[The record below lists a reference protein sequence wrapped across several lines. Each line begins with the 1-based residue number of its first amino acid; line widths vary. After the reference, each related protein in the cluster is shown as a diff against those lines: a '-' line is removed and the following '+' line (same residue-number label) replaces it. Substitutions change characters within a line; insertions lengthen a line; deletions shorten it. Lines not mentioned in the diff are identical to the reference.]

1 MMKRFE
7 FQAELFGLSAAQRAA
22 TITFINNQLSGKN
35 IRVDSVPVVRE
46 QVAHQNPPPIII
58 ELVIEVSFGARADG
72 DAIFD
77 AAVSRAQS
85 LGATNAPAPWGEP
98 SYVRLKE
105 VDDAAR
111 IITTRVAESPG
122 WAEST
127 DVISMDA

>member
-58 ELVIEVSFGARADG
+58 ELVIEVSFGARAGRGRD
-72 DAIFD
+72 
-77 AAVSRAQS
+77 
-85 LGATNAPAPWGEP
+85 L
-98 SYVRLKE
+98 
-105 VDDAAR
+105 
-111 IITTRVAESPG
+111 
-122 WAEST
+122 
-127 DVISMDA
+127 